1 MTTQTVNVK
10 IRVEPHAHNRH
21 LWLIWYQF
29 EGFESK
35 KYWQLEG
42 EKALKFYDAR
52 ITFDEGGT
60 WQVKAKVIKNDESSV
75 IALTS
80 VIVTRLDRN

>member
-1 MTTQTVNVK
+1 M
-10 IRVEPHAHNRH
+10 
-21 LWLIWYQF
+21 
-29 EGFESK
+29 
-35 KYWQLEG
+35 
-42 EKALKFYDAR
+42 KFYDAR